1 MEEQRLLQ
9 MAQIKGWITPEQL
22 ARAQDE
28 QQALADRGVEHSLWF
43 LVQDLGFV
51 SDDQAREL
59 RKHTSS
65 TRIRALEVDGY
76 IIQSRLGSGGM
87 GDVFRAR
94 HRDGRQAAVKLLSAR
109 FAHHQEHRRRF
120 AREARAM
127 LGLHHEH
134 IVEAYATGEIDGTPW
149 LAMELVEGPSLKQWL
164 IDHGSLPRDLVLVM
178 LRQIASA
185 LQLAARDGILHRDVK
200 PANIILGQARPG
212 RGEPFAAK
220 LCDFGLAKV
229 GQRTGEDTPGQLTGS
244 GLALG
249 TPHYMSPEQ
258 ASGDHDLD
266 QRCDIYGLAATA
278 YHALLGQTM
287 HSGKSSAVIMY
298 KQVTEGADLGLLRR
312 VGIDEPLVVILGEML
327 EIDRARRT
335 GSWELVL
342 HALDRLDPR
351 PGIAVAWPEEH
362 QPLTLKSDRFSIP
375 TARPAGPIAAPI
387 APAAAPVTQSMP
399 HPAPAMAEP
408 SAIEAKMSAAAL
420 IAPFTDAAAR
430 RPRSRPG
437 LLWAVVLAL
446 AASLLIVALAMLF
459 LALRRPAVAATPQTL
474 AAILDEPRR
483 DAVVL
488 LAPGRY
494 AGPVRLGIS
503 QSGAVLRAA
512 GPGVYIDG
520 GAQPALRCEPGLAR
534 AVVEGIE
541 LASTGCAVE
550 ILAGS
555 ALSLNRVVV
564 RGGETAIDVSGGTLD
579 LTGVRVIATGTAL
592 RFNLA
597 ERIALVDVDL
607 TGAVGLTVDH
617 CDRIALE
624 RVSIHA
630 IRIGII
636 WDGSRPGAAWS
647 GLSVHAPQP
656 LQGLDGVATDGSGPR
671 PGSLP

>member
-9 MAQIKGWITPEQL
+9 MAQIKGWISPEQL
-22 ARAQDE
+22 ARAQAE

-51 SDDQAREL
+51 TDDQAREL

-76 IIQSRLGSGGM
+76 IIQRRLGSGGM

-109 FAHHQEHRRRF
+109 FAHHEEHRRRF

-149 LAMELVEGPSLKQWL
+149 LAMEIVEGPSLKQWL
-164 IDHGSLPRDLVLVM
+164 IDHGPLPRDLVLVM

-185 LQLAARDGILHRDVK
+185 LALAAHDSVLHRDVK
-200 PANIILGQARPG
+200 PANIILGQARIG
-212 RGEPFAAK
+212 RDEPFAAK

-229 GQRTGEDTPGQLTGS
+229 GQRLGEDTPGQLTGS

-312 VGIDEPLVVILGEML
+312 AGIDEPLVVILGGML

-335 GSWELVL
+335 GSWEKVL
-342 HALDRLDPR
+342 DAFNRLDPR
-351 PGIAVAWPEEH
+351 PGTPVAWPEEH
-362 QPLTLKSDRFSIP
+362 LPLTLKSDRFAIP
-375 TARPAGPIAAPI
+375 TARPVSVPAEP
-387 APAAAPVTQSMP
+387 APAPFTNSIPHAAPVLTD
-399 HPAPAMAEP
+399 P
-408 SAIEAKMSAAAL
+408 SAVEAKTSAAAL
-420 IAPFTDAAAR
+420 LAPFTDAAVAR
-430 RPRSRPG
+430 SRARPG
-437 LLWAVVLAL
+437 LLWAVLLAL
-446 AASLLIVALAMLF
+446 AASVLIVAIGMLVLAV
-459 LALRRPAVAATPQTL
+459 RRPAVAATPQTL
-474 AAILDEPRR
+474 TAILNEPRR

-494 AGPVRLGIS
+494 PGPVRLGVA
-503 QSGAVLRAA
+503 QSGVMLRAT

-520 GAQPALRCEPGLAR
+520 GAQPALRCEPGLVR
-534 AVVEGIE
+534 AVVDGVE
-541 LASTGCAVE
+541 LASTGSAVE
-550 ILAGS
+550 VLAGS
-555 ALSLNRVVV
+555 GLALNRVVV
-564 RGGETAIDVSGGTLD
+564 RGGDPAIEVSGGTVD
-579 LTGVRVIATGTAL
+579 LSGVRVIATGTAV
-592 RFNLA
+592 RCNLA
-597 ERIALVDVDL
+597 ERVSLIDVDL
-607 TGAVGLTVDH
+607 NGSVGLAIDH
-617 CDRIALE
+617 SDRISLD

-630 IRIGII
+630 TRTGIS
-636 WDGSRPGAAWS
+636 WDGPRPTTAWS
-647 GLSVHAPQP
+647 DLSVRAPQPVLGLSVI
-656 LQGLDGVATDGSGPR
+656 ATDGSGPR